1 MGSSSRLLSWIYANK
16 LIDAIGSH
24 LLSVYLNG
32 EDTASSLFLCQ
43 WYWRIKD
50 IRSWAVQGN
59 HKRHNEKAE
68 FVVIGRRQNLLTQKL
83 LKESDQFRHVINKA
97 YE

>member
-1 MGSSSRLLSWIYANK
+1 M
-16 LIDAIGSH
+16 
-24 LLSVYLNG
+24 
-32 EDTASSLFLCQ
+32 ELCV
-43 WYWRIKD
+43 KD

-68 FVVIGRRQNLLTQKL
+68 FVVIGRRQNLLTLKL

>member
-1 MGSSSRLLSWIYANK
+1 MK
-16 LIDAIGSH
+16 LCS
-24 LLSVYLNG
+24 
-32 EDTASSLFLCQ
+32 
-43 WYWRIKD
+43 KD

-59 HKRHNEKAE
+59 YKRHNEKAE

-83 LKESDQFRHVINKA
+83 LRESDQFRHVTTKA